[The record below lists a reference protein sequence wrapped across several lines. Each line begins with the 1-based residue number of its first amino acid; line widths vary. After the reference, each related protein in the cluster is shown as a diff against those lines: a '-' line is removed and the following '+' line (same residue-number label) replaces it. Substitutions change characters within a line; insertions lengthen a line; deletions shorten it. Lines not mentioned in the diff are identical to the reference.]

1 MAIAMAP
8 LTGSELA
15 EELAEVK
22 ATQGTLA
29 DVVVD
34 DIAKL
39 PWPEIGSSLGNLPTQ
54 RAGQAVRTLLAHG
67 AAGLEVQSAVIDLM
81 SDLLHLVDALGL
93 DGAYI
98 EDGAYE
104 NYRNERGV

>member
-8 LTGSELA
+8 LAGSELG
-15 EELAEVK
+15 EELAQVK
-22 ATQGTLA
+22 AAEGTLA

-34 DIAKL
+34 DIAAL
-39 PWPEIGSSLGNLPTQ
+39 PWPTGDEGNLPTR
-54 RAGQAVRTLLAHG
+54 RAGIAVRTLLAHG
-67 AAGLEVQSAVIDLM
+67 MAGTEIQSAVIDLM

-93 DGAYI
+93 DGHYI

-104 NYRNERGV
+104 NYRNERGF